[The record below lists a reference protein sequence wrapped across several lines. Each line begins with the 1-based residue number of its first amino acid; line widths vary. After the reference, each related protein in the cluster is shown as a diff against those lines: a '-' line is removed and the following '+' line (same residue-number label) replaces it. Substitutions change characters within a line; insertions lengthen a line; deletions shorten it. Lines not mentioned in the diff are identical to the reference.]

1 MFRGDDTGAVIGE
14 IAGCHSRF
22 GNSGEDLPKYQVP
35 SNVVV
40 AGGKTYVGETGVSLH
55 GQEGKV
61 MNPMADGKIA
71 NWDHV
76 EKLWEYFFAKG
87 ERASSKD
94 VPVMV
99 LVPTCVTE
107 EELETYG
114 ELMFEKFEAPHSYFQ
129 KKSAASAFAAGRPT
143 ALVVDSGY
151 QRTIVTPVYQGHIL
165 KKTVKVSNLGGALLT
180 REMLKAIEATG
191 AIVKPSF
198 SFKKTVDITQ
208 SDRMLAES
216 VTDVDVSHVDDSYM
230 KFARHQIAKDA
241 KEYFCHMPRTPYD
254 ETVASKVPPD
264 VFELPD
270 GNRVDLRLSR
280 YTVPEL
286 AMDCSPL
293 RTEFPDMKSVP
304 ELIAES
310 LSESNVDI
318 RKLLANNCVLAGG
331 NTLFKGFQ
339 QRLAVELQ
347 GILPKIL
354 TTRFVVPGA
363 LERRSSAWTGGSI
376 LATLGSFQQLWISKA
391 EYDEVG
397 KNIIVQRCWR

>member
-1 MFRGDDTGAVIGE
+1 M
-14 IAGCHSRF
+14 
-22 GNSGEDLPKYQVP
+22 
-35 SNVVV
+35 

-76 EKLWEYFFAKG
+76 EKLWSIFAKG

-208 SDRMLAES
+208 SDSMLAES
-216 VTDVDVSHVDDSYM
+216 VMDVDVSHVDDSYM

-241 KEYFCHMPRTPYD
+241 KEYFVTCPERHMM
-254 ETVASKVPPD
+254 K
-264 VFELPD
+264 
-270 GNRVDLRLSR
+270 RLH
-280 YTVPEL
+280 
-286 AMDCSPL
+286 
-293 RTEFPDMKSVP
+293 
-304 ELIAES
+304 
-310 LSESNVDI
+310 
-318 RKLLANNCVLAGG
+318 RKYHQM
-331 NTLFKGFQ
+331 F
-339 QRLAVELQ
+339 
-347 GILPKIL
+347 
-354 TTRFVVPGA
+354 
-363 LERRSSAWTGGSI
+363 SSYRMA
-376 LATLGSFQQLWISKA
+376 
-391 EYDEVG
+391 
-397 KNIIVQRCWR
+397 IV